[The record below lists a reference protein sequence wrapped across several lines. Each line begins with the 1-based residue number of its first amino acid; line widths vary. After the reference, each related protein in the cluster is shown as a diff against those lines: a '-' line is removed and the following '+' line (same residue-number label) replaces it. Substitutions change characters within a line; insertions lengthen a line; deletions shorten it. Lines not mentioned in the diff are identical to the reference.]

1 MEKRKGCERKYGK
14 GISKKRSKSARVASE
29 SVGEKKIETVFP
41 QSARLYLQS
50 AREICSKK
58 TRRSCVFIYN
68 IYKNLCIICFSS
80 GDCLFPKG
88 ERVREIPKE
97 EEEEISPT

>member
-14 GISKKRSKSARVASE
+14 VISKKIQICAGASE

-41 QSARLYLQS
+41 QNARLYPQS
-50 AREICSKK
+50 AREICAKK

-68 IYKNLCIICFSS
+68 IYKNLCIIF
-80 GDCLFPKG
+80 
-88 ERVREIPKE
+88 
-97 EEEEISPT
+97 

>member
-41 QSARLYLQS
+41 QSARLYLRCERDLLEED
-50 AREICSKK
+50 AEIVC
-58 TRRSCVFIYN
+58 FHMHID
-68 IYKNLCIICFSS
+68 KNLCIICF
-80 GDCLFPKG
+80 
-88 ERVREIPKE
+88 
-97 EEEEISPT
+97 